1 MIQRIQTV
9 YLIGALLVC
18 SLLVFFLNL
27 WESAEGYIVF
37 AKDLFNRDS
46 LSLKLIPILFGLSSV
61 TTVITIFKFKNRQT
75 QFVLGRINILIN
87 LIILGLLV
95 YHLQSLSGEVFASE
109 KGIGSALPLIAIV
122 LLVMANRA
130 IKKDEDLVKSVDR
143 LR

>member
-61 TTVITIFKFKNRQT
+61 TTVVTIFKFKNRQT

>member
-9 YLIGALLVC
+9 YLIAALLVC

-27 WESAEGYIVF
+27 WESADGYIVF

-61 TTVITIFKFKNRQT
+61 TTIVTIFKFKNRQT

>member
-9 YLIGALLVC
+9 YLVLAILVSS
-18 SLLVFFLNL
+18 SLPFFLNI
-27 WESAEGYIVF
+27 WENLVDVNVYAF
-37 AKDLFNRDS
+37 DLIDS
-46 LSLKLIPILFGLSSV
+46 EVLNLKLIPILFGISAVVSL
-61 TTVITIFKFKNRQT
+61 ITIFKFKNRQT

-87 LIILGLLV
+87 LFILGLLV
-95 YHLQSLSGEVFASE
+95 YHLQSLSGEIFISE
-109 KGIGSALPLIAIV
+109 KGIGSTLPLITIV